1 MASLISGVASESL
14 CTNGRLFVA
23 DANSSSVYYFDLD
36 GELEALTSTGK
47 LLDGIAEIE
56 GQAIYSVGDNEI
68 AIVHRGVETAMY
80 EDGTI
85 SFYRAGTVL
94 ESHGDHVDVQKSE
107 PSELQNAKINCARA
121 THVVEHDDKIAVFC
135 DGYFNPDPSKT
146 QVNTTVYV
154 VDKTLFAFTAEPTAI
169 AHSVVLAGSHHG
181 VAIPVDDDHLL
192 VSVALPERVARVE
205 NSSALPNGFVV
216 QDYDGNLLHD
226 LNVADD
232 KDRSCV
238 GFHGSAAVEGK
249 LALGCDATHG
259 GILLVDYEP
268 TSAAYTSRSLLYPNG
283 FADHRVGSFL
293 EHPRASHVIGNFN
306 SDESFNMFAFDPTLE
321 EISENHMLTLPAKAC
336 SSAYEQAEAKVIFT
350 LLANGV
356 VQIYKFHDTWEL
368 LSQVEVIPDM
378 TDCTAAF
385 MATGYGQAFVFE
397 KAAMKMYAI
406 DAAELLHSI
415 HDETA
420 ATARAES
427 PSGLSAV
434 TIDLAFMPNSAAVSG
449 APVGYACVAAE
460 HHDHPAPM
468 AAPSASGGNAPAT
481 VENIAPV
488 VNENSN
494 GESFANCVV
503 AGMFVSALSLLAMI
517 I

>member
-1 MASLISGVASESL
+1 MVLSFSFFSLMASAISGVAAERL

-23 DANSSSVYYFDLD
+23 DANSSSVHYFDLD

-80 EDGTI
+80 EDGSI
-85 SFYRAGTVL
+85 YFYRAGTTL

-121 THVVEHDDKIAVFC
+121 THIVDHDDKIAVFC
-135 DGYFNPDPSKT
+135 DGYFNPDPSQA

-154 VDKTLFAFTAEPTAI
+154 VDKTLFSFTAEPTAI

-216 QDYDGNLLHD
+216 QDYNGNLLHN

-249 LALGCDATHG
+249 LALGCDSSHG

-268 TSAAYTSRSLLYPNG
+268 TSAMYTSRSLLYPNG

-293 EHPRASHVIGNFN
+293 EHPRARHIIGNFN
-306 SDESFNMFAFDPTLE
+306 SDLSFNMFAFDPTLE
-321 EISENHMLTLPAKAC
+321 SISDNHMLSLPAKAC

-350 LLANGV
+350 LLATGV
-356 VQIYKFHDTWEL
+356 VQIYN
-368 LSQVEVIPDM
+368 
-378 TDCTAAF
+378 
-385 MATGYGQAFVFE
+385 
-397 KAAMKMYAI
+397 
-406 DAAELLHSI
+406 
-415 HDETA
+415 
-420 ATARAES
+420 
-427 PSGLSAV
+427 
-434 TIDLAFMPNSAAVSG
+434 NS
-449 APVGYACVAAE
+449 
-460 HHDHPAPM
+460 D
-468 AAPSASGGNAPAT
+468 
-481 VENIAPV
+481 
-488 VNENSN
+488 
-494 GESFANCVV
+494 ESFASHVG
-503 AGMFVSALSLLAMI
+503 AGMFVLALCVVAMKI
-517 I
+517 